1 MSKKIIKQIV
11 CTGGP
16 CSGKSTFMSRAE
28 EVFAERGYRVLID
41 HEAATDL
48 ITGGISPATMGMYE
62 FQKYCIGLQLKKEEL
77 FRKAAENIKADK
89 VLILYDRGI
98 LDDKGYVSPEEFTEL
113 LSQFGVTE
121 TQCRDN
127 YDMVMH
133 LVTAAKGSNN
143 AYTLENNAGRYEDA
157 AEAVRVDDTIAEG
170 WKGHR
175 NIVYIQNEDDFEL
188 KMRKAIQAIFTYLKE
203 EKPVETSRKFLVE
216 ADPEVVEELKK
227 TAMTTNILQ
236 HYLKSQSGNERR
248 IRRREQN
255 GNTIYYYSE
264 ANNLSGGQRIKRDRI
279 ISGSQ
284 YDEYFTSVDDTLSPI
299 DKVRYSFYLGQHFCR
314 YDIFSFDQTKA
325 ILTIQI
331 PDECEDIVIP
341 GSFKVIK
348 EVTDIINYSN
358 YYLAKTQ
365 KF

>member
-77 FRKAAENIKADK
+77 YRKAAENIQADK

-98 LDDKGYVSPEEFTEL
+98 LDDKGYVSQEEFTEL
-113 LSQFGVTE
+113 LKGFDVTE
-121 TQCRDN
+121 QECRDN

-133 LVTAAKGSNN
+133 LVTAAKGDNG

-157 AEAVRVDDTIAEG
+157 EQAAKVDDIIMDA

-175 NIVYIQNEDDFEL
+175 NIVYIKNEDDFEL
-188 KMRKAIQAIFTYLKE
+188 KMRKAIQAIFTYLKD
-203 EKPVETSRKFLVE
+203 EKPVETTRKFLVE
-216 ADPEVVEELKK
+216 ATPEVVGQLQN
-227 TAMTTNILQ
+227 TAVRTNILQ
-236 HYLKSQSGNERR
+236 HYLRSESGAERR

-255 GNTIYYYSE
+255 GSVLYYYSE
-264 ANNLSGGQRIKRDRI
+264 ANNMSGGKRIKRDRI
-279 ISGSQ
+279 ISGSN
-284 YDEYFTSVDDTLSPI
+284 YEDYFVNVDPTLNPI

-331 PDECEDIVIP
+331 PEDCEDIVIP
-341 GSFKVIK
+341 GEFHVIK
-348 EVTDIINYSN
+348 EVTDIANYTN
-358 YYLAKTQ
+358 YYLAKTN